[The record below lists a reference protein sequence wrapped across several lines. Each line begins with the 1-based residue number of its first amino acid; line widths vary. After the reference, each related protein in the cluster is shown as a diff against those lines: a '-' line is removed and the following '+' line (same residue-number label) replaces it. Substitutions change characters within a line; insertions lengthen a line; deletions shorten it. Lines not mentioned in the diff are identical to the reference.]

1 LFATRTP
8 MNFETAC
15 PIEKDSTVPE
25 IPSPPTDFSI
35 GGIVSWLLLILCG
48 AIAALWR
55 LNESKSATAITALD
69 ARLIANELKHEK
81 RLEVSMQKHQECEE
95 DRQNIGKKLAVLED
109 RMKLVENKMVQKAD

>member
-1 LFATRTP
+1 MSEALPELPTP
-8 MNFETAC
+8 DGTF
-15 PIEKDSTVPE
+15 
-25 IPSPPTDFSI
+25 
-35 GGIVSWLLLILCG
+35 GGLVSWALVILCA

-81 RLEVSMQKHQECEE
+81 RLELSMQKHQECEE

-109 RMKLVENKMVQKAD
+109 RMKLVENKMVHKAD

>member
-1 LFATRTP
+1 
-8 MNFETAC
+8 MNFEAHC

-69 ARLIANELKHEK
+69 ARLVANELKHEE
-81 RLEVSMQKHQECEE
+81 RLKVSMEKHDECEK
-95 DRQNIGKKLAVLED
+95 DRVLIGTKLAVLED
-109 RMKLVENKMVQKAD
+109 RMKSVENKMVHKAD

>member
-1 LFATRTP
+1 

-69 ARLIANELKHEK
+69 ARLVANEMKHEE
-81 RLEVSMQKHQECEE
+81 RLKVSMEKHDECEK
-95 DRQNIGKKLAVLED
+95 DRVLIGTKLAVLED
-109 RMKLVENKMVQKAD
+109 RMKSVENKMVHKAD